1 MFLPRV
7 RLAGV
12 TVTVFTAERTV
23 TVQLPL
29 TPLPSWA
36 VAVMVA
42 VPIFLP
48 VTLPVASTVA
58 TVSSLDVQVSA
69 LLVASSGLTVAV
81 MALLSPT

>member
-1 MFLPRV
+1 MR
-7 RLAGV
+7 
-12 TVTVFTAERTV
+12 ERSRCSC
-23 TVQLPL
+23 PL

-58 TVSSLDVQVSA
+58 TVSSLDVPGQRLVGGVIGRDGGRDG
-69 LLVASSGLTVAV
+69 LLA
-81 MALLSPT
+81 PTDGQSRQRDSRKPDWA